1 MLTLDTK
8 FKIGLGYKSALPKE
22 AEFGIALATLDTG
35 ELFFG
40 QGLGKK
46 LVRVGM
52 RTKYNFSGIG
62 YTLAFIKGT
71 SVQSLPM
78 GSSKIMI
85 MSNIDC
91 NISWGAN
98 PTATT
103 NCTAIQSRQSYILTV
118 GVGNKIAILP
128 ITIAAIPTTYFYI
141 NELN

>member
-1 MLTLDTK
+1 MATVP
-8 FKIGLGYKSALPKE
+8 KILMRVGYRANLPSSAALGEPLV
-22 AEFGIALATLDTG
+22 TLDTG
-35 ELFFG
+35 RLYIG
-40 QGLGKK
+40 QGPGKK
-46 LVRVGM
+46 LVRVGV

-91 NISWGAN
+91 NIAWGNN
-98 PTATT
+98 PVATAS
-103 NCTAIQSRQSYILTV
+103 CTAIQSRQPYILTV
-118 GVGNKIAILP
+118 GAGNKIAILP
-128 ITIAAIPTTYFYI
+128 ITISAIPTTYFYI